1 MFRQLL
7 RHGIRAVQDG
17 RSPNGLCQET
27 DTVIG
32 TYANDTV
39 VRVPLA
45 ATEEDDRQL
54 MRATGRKLVDSY
66 LEHPPLLT
74 TNGLEKET
82 GEGNQ
87 SPVKSLFSDS
97 A

>member
-17 RSPNGLCQET
+17 RTPESLCREA
-27 DTVIG
+27 DRIIG

-39 VRVPLA
+39 VRVRLA
-45 ATEEDDRQL
+45 ATAEQDRQL
-54 MRATGRKLVDSY
+54 MRATPVSFS
-66 LEHPPLLT
+66 
-74 TNGLEKET
+74 
-82 GEGNQ
+82 